1 MRVER
6 INPPTGLPVNLADAD
21 AQLRLAGMDLA
32 EAERMALAAARELE
46 HYAATALLTQTIRVT
61 LDGWPLAGLE
71 ARLPIGPVLEGALL
85 TVTLDG
91 AAFEAVELGTG
102 LRPTLRVT
110 ADDLTDAQR
119 EARWIVTYEAG
130 FGDEA
135 AAVPADL
142 AHAILDQA
150 AALYDNRA
158 GLAERNAQ
166 ALSPH
171 TARIAARYRG
181 VRA

>member
-1 MRVER
+1 M
-6 INPPTGLPVNLADAD
+6 
-21 AQLRLAGMDLA
+21 
-32 EAERMALAAARELE
+32 
-46 HYAATALLTQTIRVT
+46 
-61 LDGWPLAGLE
+61 
-71 ARLPIGPVLEGALL
+71 
-85 TVTLDG
+85 
-91 AAFEAVELGTG
+91 
-102 LRPTLRVT
+102 RPTLRVT